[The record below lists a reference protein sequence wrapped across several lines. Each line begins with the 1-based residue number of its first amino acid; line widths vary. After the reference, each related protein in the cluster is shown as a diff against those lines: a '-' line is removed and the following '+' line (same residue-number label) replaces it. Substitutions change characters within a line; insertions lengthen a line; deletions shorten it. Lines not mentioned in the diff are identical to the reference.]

1 MNLLFYGKL
10 RIFFR
15 KRLYLEK
22 VRFLKYDILCLIRVI
37 GMEKRKKN
45 VWTRVVTW
53 ILCISCMSFLL
64 ADPLKNS
71 QKLPQIL
78 FISAAYAVVCSVI
91 VYRMVS
97 FEKKDI
103 YIECVKW
110 SFFILMTVL
119 YILM

>member
-1 MNLLFYGKL
+1 
-10 RIFFR
+10 
-15 KRLYLEK
+15 
-22 VRFLKYDILCLIRVI
+22 
-37 GMEKRKKN
+37 MEKRKKN